1 MKSAYNK
8 TWLTNLDIV
17 KDARQWCSNEI
28 ISREQLEA
36 IKTQHLSVFFH
47 PGIIIRIL
55 LFIATLFAL
64 SGITGMLTLMFL
76 DGGEDAIWPLSFLY
90 GLGSFVVLD
99 RFFIAAKHHYKSGV
113 TEALLYHSAG
123 FTILGVS
130 GFSEMDM
137 HVTLWVSLVVVS
149 FAAYR
154 YLDLISTL
162 VALVLFA
169 FILFYE
175 LYEMGGIFQQIIP
188 ICFIA
193 IFTPLYFLFR
203 SWKTKI
209 SLVAWYYCI
218 LIGEAFSLLVI
229 YIAGNYLVVREL
241 SVGLMD
247 LYLEEGQDIPLAI
260 VFYVLTVLIPIL
272 YLYVGIKQKDM
283 VMLRVSLLVLA
294 FSVFTFKYYYSL
306 GHPEITLTS
315 AGLILIVISLAILNY
330 LKIPR
335 KGYTRDNILSER
347 WGNVN
352 AEAFIIA
359 QTLGGNKVTIDD
371 TSGGSGGRFGGGGA
385 SGEF

>member
-1 MKSAYNK
+1 MKSAYNQ

-17 KDARQWCSNEI
+17 KDAKQWCSNEL
-28 ISREQLEA
+28 ISRDQFEA
-36 IKTQHLSVFFH
+36 IKEQYPSGFFH
-47 PGIIIRIL
+47 PNMIIRIL
-55 LFIATLFAL
+55 LFIATLIAL
-64 SGITGMLTLMFL
+64 SGITGMLALMFL
-76 DGGEDAIWPLSFLY
+76 DGGEDAIWPLSVLY
-90 GLGSFVVLD
+90 GLGSFAVLD

-123 FTILGVS
+123 FTILGAS
-130 GFSEMDM
+130 GFSEMDT
-137 HVTLWVSLVVVS
+137 HVTLWISLVVVS

-162 VALVLFA
+162 IALVLFA

-193 IFTPLYFLFR
+193 VFTPLYFLIR
-203 SWKTKI
+203 SWKKKS
-209 SLVAWYYCI
+209 SLVAWQYCI
-218 LIGEAFSLLVI
+218 LVSEAFSLLVI
-229 YIAGNYLVVREL
+229 YAAGNYLVVREL

-260 VFYVLTVLIPIL
+260 VFYILTVLIPIL
-272 YLYVGIKQKDM
+272 YLYVGIRQKDL

-306 GHPEITLTS
+306 GHPEITLTL
-315 AGLILIVISLAILNY
+315 AGLILIGISLAMLNY
-330 LKIPR
+330 LKTPR

-352 AEAFIIA
+352 VEAFIIA
-359 QTLGGNKVTIDD
+359 QTMGGNKVTIDD
-371 TSGGSGGRFGGGGA
+371 TSGGGGGRFGGGGA